1 MRHLMLLT
9 LALSG
14 CASVVEPASK
24 SVAAPASAPVV
35 PDGMTCDTPCLR
47 ELLAGVEL
55 ELGDERAKTAGAEQR
70 ASAAEDKKIL
80 VGVLGAVVGAA
91 LTVIAAFFGG
101 K

>member
-1 MRHLMLLT
+1 MRHLMLLL
-9 LALSG
+9 LASTS
-14 CASVVEPASK
+14 CAPA
-24 SVAAPASAPVV
+24 VGAASRPVPASAPVV
-35 PDGMTCDTPCLR
+35 PDGVTCDAPCLR

-70 ASAAEDKKIL
+70 AAAAEDKKIL
-80 VGVLGAVVGAA
+80 VGVLGAVVGAV

>member
-14 CASVVEPASK
+14 CASVAAPASRP
-24 SVAAPASAPVV
+24 VAPASAPVV

-70 ASAAEDKKIL
+70 AAAAEDKKIL
-80 VGVLGAVVGAA
+80 VGVLGAVVGAV